1 MKEIQVNHLYGE
13 MGLTSKVCD
22 ALRKAADE
30 FVYIGFLLNEADL
43 LEYYKEGGYES
54 IYEYCEAEFGFK
66 RSSTNN
72 FIRVYR
78 RFGECMHLKDRY
90 KSFTYSQL
98 VEMTS
103 LDDKKL
109 ILCKPDMTVRE
120 LRELK
125 RSESFG
131 NVVYKVEPEEVKEEP
146 VKAPVQTSGRFLS
159 DGATGPIMVQLP
171 RGFVIDFFERRIG
184 AFPKDLDYHYCQT
197 LKQYNDI
204 FVEKLRDTL
213 SSATFRT
220 RVHLEPDLEIHDM
233 GKCSYCGTLC
243 GLEDNYCSDC
253 GAIIIKEKKG

>member
-1 MKEIQVNHLYGE
+1 MEKMQINHLDGDY
-13 MGLTSKVCD
+13 GLTSKVRD

-30 FVYIGFLLNEADL
+30 FVYIGFLLDEAERC
-43 LEYYKEGGYES
+43 EYYKEGGYES

-78 RFGECMHLKDRY
+78 RFGEYMHLQERY
-90 KSFTYSQL
+90 KSFSYSQL
-98 VEMTS
+98 VEMTP

-125 RSESFG
+125 HSKSSG
-131 NVVYKVEPEEVKEEP
+131 NVVYTVEPEEVKEEP
-146 VKAPVQTSGRFLS
+146 IKAPVQTSGRFLS
-159 DGATGPIMVQLP
+159 YGATGPIMVQLP

-204 FVEKLRDTL
+204 FVEKLRDAIC
-213 SSATFRT
+213 SYGNR
-220 RVHLEPDLEIHDM
+220 REVHLEPDLEIQDM
-233 GKCSYCGTLC
+233 GKCSYCDTLC

-253 GAIIIKEKKG
+253 GAIIIKE